1 MESNRK
7 LKKANL
13 ILGSGCVMFL
23 IGVVGILFAG
33 MSYLQDKKANQS
45 NDIVQ
50 GTEIALFKQIVTL
63 QSNTDTTGPA
73 ATANA
78 QTIERL
84 LKTQVALE
92 ENRVDSLNPNEPS
105 IVNPTST
112 QEPIVIEPPAPFY
125 DSFDLRPSEEWEYIT
140 GDWRVVDG
148 MFTGTG
154 STDWISAQLTNPN
167 WTNYTIDTNIF
178 RKTFTEGFCIL
189 VRKNP
194 DGHLAFCSH
203 GQFCY
208 WALSKDGNEQQI
220 AYLSG
225 SKFERLKGTFNVTI
239 EVDDDIFT
247 AYINKEKILQVQD
260 TNFSSGRIGIDID
273 PGNFIIGIEDFRVTP
288 K

>member
-1 MESNRK
+1 MLQTGSENTFVQVFMIVFT
-7 LKKANL
+7 
-13 ILGSGCVMFL
+13 ILGIIATIFGCVFGF
-23 IGVVGILFAG
+23 ISAFYPQRIQILMEHF
-33 MSYLQDKKANQS
+33 YTFPTPTPIKINVDEVS
-45 NDIVQ
+45 NE
-50 GTEIALFKQIVTL
+50 T
-63 QSNTDTTGPA
+63 
-73 ATANA
+73 
-78 QTIERL
+78 
-84 LKTQVALE
+84 
-92 ENRVDSLNPNEPS
+92 S

-112 QEPIVIEPPAPFY
+112 QKPIVIETPAPFY

-220 AYLSG
+220 AYLTG
-225 SKFERLKGTFNVTI
+225 SKFERLKGSFNVTI

-260 TNFSSGRIGIDID
+260 TNFSSGRIGIGID